1 MSLEAITL
9 AFMNATADYLVV
21 LDSDRRVVFANRAFR
36 GKFLGGEEGTGL
48 DFLGLLEAASVERAR
63 DALAVVESSSNSR
76 QIELYHATADGK
88 LCPVHY
94 SMGIMNIEGTKLTAA
109 VGRNKTPDLE
119 LLGEITQLN
128 IELEDKQ
135 KELSEAYAR
144 LEQMAVIDQLTG
156 LYNRHYF
163 FTVVGHFFEDARRS
177 LRPLSCMMI
186 DVDHFKSINDQYG
199 HMCGDQV
206 LKAVAGRLKASS
218 RKSDLLARFG
228 GEEFILVTPS
238 TDIKTARFLAERTRS
253 AIYREQI
260 NLGTQTITVSVSVG
274 VSGTEVMT
282 GTLEQLIESADQA
295 LYTAKR
301 DGRNRWVCYEP
312 PPRSVKA

>member
-1 MSLEAITL
+1 MSLEALTL
-9 AFMNATADYLVV
+9 EFMNAAADYLVV

-36 GKFLGGEEGTGL
+36 AKFLGGEEGTGR
-48 DFLGLLEAASVERAR
+48 DFLTLLEAASVDRAR
-63 DALAVVESSSNSR
+63 ETLAVVVESGGR
-76 QIELYHATADGK
+76 QIELYHAVADGK

-94 SMGIMNIEGTKLTAA
+94 SMGTMKIEGTTFTAA

-144 LEQMAVIDQLTG
+144 LEQMAVVDQLTG

-163 FTVVGHFFEDARRS
+163 FTVVGHFYEDARRS
-177 LRPLSCMMI
+177 GRPLSCMMI

-199 HMCGDQV
+199 HMSGDQV
-206 LKAVAGRLKASS
+206 LKAVAGRLKANS

-228 GEEFILVTPS
+228 GEEFILVTPN

-253 AIYREQI
+253 AIYREVI

-274 VSGTEVMT
+274 VSGTEVMA
-282 GTLEQLIESADQA
+282 GTLEELIESADQA
-295 LYTAKR
+295 LYSAKR

-312 PPRSVKA
+312 PPRSMKA